1 MSDLDNCSKVV
12 SMAHYI
18 LENKTTIRATAQA
31 FNTPKSTVHHEL
43 NTRLKYLNRN
53 LYNKVKKLLK
63 QNFETKHIHGG
74 EATKLKYL
82 RIKDNININDE
93 IEATIKISNK

>member
-1 MSDLDNCSKVV
+1 MSEINNCSKVIM
-12 SMAHYI
+12 MAHYI
-18 LENKTTIRATAQA
+18 LENNTTIRATAQA

-43 NTRLKYLNRN
+43 NTRLKYVNRN
-53 LYNKVKKLLK
+53 LYVKVKKLLR

-82 RIKDNININDE
+82 KLKDEINPNDE
-93 IEATIKISNK
+93 IEAQYK